1 MTIKVRLN
9 EDGKTFRVVSWTSY
23 MYLLNWKTIKH
34 FETIEETKEY
44 IKELTVT
51 DKSRLD
57 IKPDAHLK
65 LYGN

>member
-9 EDGKTFRVVSWTSY
+9 DDGKTFRVVSWTSY

-34 FETIEETKEY
+34 FDTVEETKEY
-44 IKELTVT
+44 IKQLTIT

-65 LYGN
+65 LYGT

>member
-9 EDGKTFRVVSWTSY
+9 ADGKTFRVVSWTSY

-57 IKPDAHLK
+57 IKEDAYLK